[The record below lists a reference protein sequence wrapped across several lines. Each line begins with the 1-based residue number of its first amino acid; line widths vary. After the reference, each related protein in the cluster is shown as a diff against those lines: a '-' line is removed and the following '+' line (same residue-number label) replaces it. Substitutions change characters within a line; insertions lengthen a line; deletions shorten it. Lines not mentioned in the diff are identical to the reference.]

1 VLVIDRTELTYQL
14 QRAAATSKARRCST
28 LSNDRFDVS
37 LASLIAAR
45 AADGAQPPRRR
56 PPARRRGPSCTRVR
70 RKRRDAAPEG
80 VRYSGILPTQMSLN
94 ITQSPIRL

>member
-1 VLVIDRTELTYQL
+1 V
-14 QRAAATSKARRCST
+14 

-45 AADGAQPPRRR
+45 RPMARSRAGVRSLAGAAPTR
-56 PPARRRGPSCTRVR
+56 TRVR
-70 RKRRDAAPEG
+70 RKRRDAAPG